1 MIISCQICG
10 AKNRV
15 DPARAHDTQPVCGKC
30 GAHLPFPR
38 RSGGGKPIEITD
50 ENFERVLASAGD
62 KPVLIDF
69 WATWCP
75 PCRLLAPTIDVLAEE
90 SGGRYVVGKLDTDAN
105 PQTAGRFRI
114 SSIPT
119 LLIFR
124 GGKLADTL
132 VGVQPRREIEA
143 KLAV

>member
-1 MIISCQICG
+1 MIIACQVCG

-15 DPARAHDTQPVCGKC
+15 DPARAKEMQPACGRC
-30 GAHLPFPR
+30 GAYLPVSPQP
-38 RSGGGKPIEITD
+38 GGGKPIEVTD
-50 ENFERVLASAGD
+50 DNFQNVLASAGD
-62 KPVLIDF
+62 KPVLIDC

-75 PCRLLAPTIDVLAEE
+75 PCRLLAPTIDELAEE

-105 PQTAGRFRI
+105 PRTAGRFRI

-124 GGKLADTL
+124 NGKLADTL
-132 VGVQPRREIEA
+132 VGVQPKQAIVA
-143 KLAV
+143 KLR